1 MSSIFQESFI
11 IFNLVVKFFLNILEQ
26 LYFGVNPCNCNS
38 DLWTIS
44 KIFDRV
50 LLHLIYSTVLLK
62 EREIDLAL
70 TNLLL
75 IVLLSHINDRKLKRF
90 ISLENVKGND
100 FVPDRLWSVVYL
112 LSSLGLTLNRKFNL
126 SSHISSALRFWFQ
139 IPCVYDIDLEDT
151 TFHDVPCLIPFWR
164 FYITWL

>member
-50 LLHLIYSTVLLK
+50 LFHLIYCTILLK
-62 EREIDLAL
+62 ERKVDLTL

-75 IVLLSHINDRKLKRF
+75 IVLLSNINDRKFKRL

-100 FVPDRLWSVVYL
+100 FIPDRLWSVVYF
-112 LSSLGLTLNRKFNL
+112 LSSLRLTLNRKFNL
-126 SSHISSALRFWFQ
+126 CSHISSALYFWFQ
-139 IPCVYDIDLEDT
+139 VSGIYDIDLKDT
-151 TFHDVPCLIPFWR
+151 TFHDVPCLVPFWR
-164 FYITWL
+164 FYISWL